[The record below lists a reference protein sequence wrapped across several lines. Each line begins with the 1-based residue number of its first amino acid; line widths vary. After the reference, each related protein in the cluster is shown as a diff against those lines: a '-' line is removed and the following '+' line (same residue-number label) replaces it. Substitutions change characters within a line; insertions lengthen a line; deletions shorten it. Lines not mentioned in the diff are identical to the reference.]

1 MGKKKPQFVLTIRI
15 DEDLDSKF
23 NKQAIQT
30 NITKANLIREY
41 LEMAK
46 YFNIKKNLFQS
57 LNNND
62 LILVKQNF
70 FNSIISIIEDIIPI
84 KSIDL
89 GTDLADF
96 INDLARIEEKSD
108 DIEYKLDLC
117 ERYGLFPK
125 FVDKGNYIL
134 IKKFAPKKFVEAF
147 FWQLITEGK
156 TGDFDKTFIDSEMEE
171 NKKLMTKYESQIQP
185 VKRDNSYYS
194 FEFAKL
200 IR

>member
-1 MGKKKPQFVLTIRI
+1 MAKKKPQFVLTIRI

-23 NKQAIQT
+23 NKQAIKT
-30 NITKANLIREY
+30 NTTKANLIREY

-46 YFNIKKNLFQS
+46 YFNIKKSSFQS

-62 LILVKQNF
+62 LILIKQNF
-70 FNSIISIIEDIIPI
+70 FKNIIEEINPI
-84 KSIDL
+84 KQIDL
-89 GTDLADF
+89 GTDLADL
-96 INDLARIEEKSD
+96 INDLARIEERSD

-134 IKKFAPKKFVEAF
+134 IDIKFAPKKFVEAF

-156 TGDFDKTFIDSEMEE
+156 MGDFDKTFVDSEMKD
-171 NKKLMTKYESQIQP
+171 NKKLKTRYEETIQP
-185 VKRDNSYYS
+185 VKRDSSYYS

>member
-1 MGKKKPQFVLTIRI
+1 MTKKKPQFVLTIRI

-23 NKQAIQT
+23 NKQAIHT
-30 NITKANLIREY
+30 NTTKANLIREY
-41 LEMAK
+41 LELAK
-46 YFNIKKNLFQS
+46 YFNIKKNSFQS

-62 LILVKQNF
+62 LILIKQNF
-70 FNSIISIIEDIIPI
+70 FSSIIAEINPI
-84 KSIDL
+84 KQIDL
-89 GTDLADF
+89 GTDMADL

-134 IKKFAPKKFVEAF
+134 IGKKFGPKKFVEAF
-147 FWQLITEGK
+147 IWQLITEGK
-156 TGDFDKTFIDSEMEE
+156 KGDYDKTFIDSEMEG
-171 NKKLMTKYESQIQP
+171 NKKLITKYEEQIQP
-185 VKRDNSYYS
+185 VKRDASYYS

>member
-70 FNSIISIIEDIIPI
+70 FNSIISIIEDINPI

-147 FWQLITEGK
+147 VWQLITEGK